1 MTYKQTLQYL
11 FDKLP
16 MFNKL
21 GNNAIKK
28 GLKNIILL
36 CESLDNPQNK
46 FKSIHIAGTNGKGS
60 TSHILAS
67 LFQSTGYKTG
77 LYTSPHLFD
86 FRERITINN
95 QFISDTFVVDFVHK
109 IKPHIEKIN
118 PSFFEVTV
126 AMAYYYFAQQK
137 VDIAII
143 ETGLGGRLDS
153 TNIIKPILSI
163 ITNIGLDHTQ
173 ILGKTKAKIAFE
185 KAGIIK
191 KNIPAIIG
199 EKEEGSLAVFE
210 RKKKIAPV
218 FYAPEFY
225 TFKQYSQNKNYAIFE
240 YENLSNFSIE
250 KFKCS
255 LTGKY
260 QAKNISTILT
270 AVQFLN
276 KIGYHFTNKQIK
288 YGLKNTQQIN
298 PILGRWQQLASNPIL
313 VVDVAHN
320 ADGVKQIMEQLA
332 YYDYK
337 KLHII
342 MGLSKDKNIEE
353 ILKLLP
359 ENAYYYFTKAN
370 LPRAMDELELCNQ
383 ARNFSLIGYP
393 FKNVHIAVKNA
404 QKNAAKKD
412 LILIIGSI
420 FLVGE
425 FLQKYIKN
433 TIK

>member
-218 FYAPEFY
+218 FYAP
-225 TFKQYSQNKNYAIFE
+225 
-240 YENLSNFSIE
+240 NFIH
-250 KFKCS
+250 
-255 LTGKY
+255 LN
-260 QAKNISTILT
+260 NIRKIKIT
-270 AVQFLN
+270 QFLN
-276 KIGYHFTNKQIK
+276 MKIYLILV
-288 YGLKNTQQIN
+288 LKN
-298 PILGRWQQLASNPIL
+298 L
-313 VVDVAHN
+313 
-320 ADGVKQIMEQLA
+320 
-332 YYDYK
+332 
-337 KLHII
+337 
-342 MGLSKDKNIEE
+342 
-353 ILKLLP
+353 
-359 ENAYYYFTKAN
+359 
-370 LPRAMDELELCNQ
+370 
-383 ARNFSLIGYP
+383 
-393 FKNVHIAVKNA
+393 NVH
-404 QKNAAKKD
+404 
-412 LILIIGSI
+412 
-420 FLVGE
+420 
-425 FLQKYIKN
+425 
-433 TIK
+433 

>member
-28 GLKNIILL
+28 GLNNIIKL
-36 CESLDNPQNK
+36 CTALDNPQHA

-60 TSHILAS
+60 TAHMLAS

-95 QFISDTFVVDFVHK
+95 LFISKKFVIEFVNK
-109 IKPHIEKIN
+109 IKPQIEEIN

-173 ILGKTKAKIAFE
+173 ILGNTKTKIAFE

-199 EKEEGSLAVFE
+199 EKDIECMKIFE
-210 RKKKIAPV
+210 QKRKIAPI
-218 FYAPEFY
+218 FYGTDFY
-225 TFKQYSQNKNYAIFE
+225 KFKQYSQNKNLAKFE
-240 YENLSNFSIE
+240 FVNLSNNCIE
-250 KFKCS
+250 NYTCS
-255 LTGKY
+255 LSGKY
-260 QAKNISTILT
+260 QANNIITVLT
-270 AVQFLN
+270 AIQILN
-276 KIGYHFTNKQIK
+276 EFGFNFTNKQIK
-288 YGLKNTQQIN
+288 YALKNTQHIN
-298 PILGRWQQLASNPIL
+298 PILGRWQQLDSNPLL

-320 ADGVKQIMEQLA
+320 AHGVVQVIEQFA
-332 YYDYK
+332 FYNYN

-359 ENAYYYFTKAN
+359 KKAGYYFTKAN
-370 LPRAMDELELCNQ
+370 LPRALDEIELTNQ
-383 ARNFSLIGYP
+383 ASNFSLTGNHY
-393 FKNVHIAVKNA
+393 KNVHNAVKIA
-404 QKNAAKKD
+404 QKNATKKD
-412 LILIIGSI
+412 LILIMGSI

-425 FLQKYIKN
+425 FLQKYMKKN
-433 TIK
+433 LK